1 MYQNGLTLKNLE
13 EQQKINNKSIESM
26 NLDRVSKPLIVNL
39 NFDEKETTKLT
50 VFGTENNEPFSVE
63 APIINIKTIQGA
75 VKDIKAIFADEK
87 SFGIGD
93 FIESKELPEDI
104 EMKNYNMYLRGF
116 SENYRFVRQ
125 YFMIEGRD
133 NSRHLYMIAYQI
145 DKDSKIKNK
154 ILWSERE
161 LGYLNNEY
169 LFINNSFY
177 SPQEKQEAE
186 FINKEYET
194 NLFAGFLQQQL
205 KILDKLVKTLK
216 K

>member
-1 MYQNGLTLKNLE
+1 MLQIKQIKRRRYSGKKSKKTKENIEFGIRIIGVVLALFTIWISLYQNGLTLKNLE

-154 ILWSERE
+154 ILWS
-161 LGYLNNEY
+161 
-169 LFINNSFY
+169 
-177 SPQEKQEAE
+177 
-186 FINKEYET
+186 
-194 NLFAGFLQQQL
+194 
-205 KILDKLVKTLK
+205 
-216 K
+216 